1 MDENRIKNYMGRVI
15 FLYLIVI
22 VLLTYITVY
31 CLPKSYTKN
40 VIFLQVSSKVA
51 FTFWIGM

>member
-22 VLLTYITVY
+22 VMLTYISVY
-31 CLPKSYTKN
+31 CLPQSYTKY
-40 VIFLQVSSKVA
+40 VIFLQVYSKVE
-51 FTFWIGM
+51 FTF